1 MLKTLVRKQM
11 TELLSPIMI
20 DRKKGQ
26 RRSKGKVIAFALL
39 FIFCFLCLA
48 FAFVGL
54 SALMAEYLL
63 SEEGPINWLYFT
75 LAGIMT
81 LVLGIFGSI
90 FATYSMLYQARDNE
104 QLLAMP
110 IPASTIL
117 ISRMISVFFTGML
130 FASLVWL
137 PAVGVYAVVLKP
149 GVGMIL
155 LSLLMLVVFSLI
167 ILALSCFLGWVVAM
181 IASRLRSKN
190 VAITLLSILGVGFY
204 YYLSFNLQSL
214 LEGLLQRGDILA
226 ENIRVHAWPLYELSQ
241 AAMGNLGA
249 FLLWLGFALL
259 LAGITWFIL
268 TKTFDKI
275 VTMKKGAKR
284 VEYKEEKATVRS
296 ADSALL
302 RKEFKRF
309 TSMPAYMLNC
319 GLGVLLIPALGV
331 VLLIKKNDVGGLIQ
345 AVSMMWPAFTQWLP
359 LILAAVIGLVTTMN
373 DMAAPSISVEAKN
386 LWIVRS
392 MPVDT
397 VKFLMAKVWMSV
409 ILTLPFTL
417 FSAIVCT
424 FVFPMEGNAA
434 ILLIAFA
441 ILVAF
446 FNAAFGLALNLKFP
460 NLNWVNETAAVKT
473 GASVAL
479 AIFGGWVLIM
489 IAGAGGYLL
498 SKVMA
503 PNTYFA
509 IVVAVMA
516 LATAGLL
523 LYITKRGPKIIEEL

>member
-1 MLKTLVRKQM
+1 MLKTLIRKQFQ
-11 TELLSPIMI
+11 ELLSPIMI

-39 FIFCFLCLA
+39 FAFCFLCLA

-63 SEEGPINWLYFT
+63 SENGPINWLYFT

-90 FATYSMLYQARDNE
+90 FATYSMLYQAKDNE

-110 IPASTIL
+110 IPASAIL
-117 ISRMISVFFTGML
+117 ISRMVGVFFTGML
-130 FASLVWL
+130 FAALVWL

-149 GVGMIL
+149 SAGMII

-190 VAITLLSILGVGFY
+190 LAITLLSILGVGFY
-204 YYLSFNLQSL
+204 YYLSFNLQEL

-226 ENIRVHAWPLYELSQ
+226 ENIREHAWPLYELSQ
-241 AAMGNLGA
+241 AAMGDLGA

-275 VTMKKGAKR
+275 VTMKKGTKR

-296 ADSALL
+296 TMSALL

-309 TSMPAYMLNC
+309 TTMPAYMLNC
-319 GLGVLLIPALGV
+319 GLGILLIPALGV
-331 VLLIKKNDVGGLIQ
+331 VLLVKQNDVAGLIQ
-345 AVSMMWPAFTQWLP
+345 AVTAMWPAFPQWLP
-359 LILAAVIGLVTTMN
+359 LILAAVLGLVTTMN
-373 DMAAPSISVEAKN
+373 DMSAPSISLESKN

-397 VKFLMAKVWMSV
+397 DKFLFAKVWMSV

-417 FSAIVCT
+417 FTAIVCVL
-424 FVFPMEGNAA
+424 VFGMNTVNAV
-434 ILLIAFA
+434 LLVIFG

-446 FNAAFGLALNLKFP
+446 FNAEFGLVLNLKFP

-479 AIFGGWVLIM
+479 AIFGGWVLVM
-489 IAGAGGYLL
+489 IAGAVGYLV
-498 SKVMA
+498 SKVMS
-503 PNTYFA
+503 PELYLG
-509 IVVAVMA
+509 IVEAVMA
-516 LATAGLL
+516 LSVAAMALW
-523 LYITKRGPKIIEEL
+523 ISNRGPKIIEEL